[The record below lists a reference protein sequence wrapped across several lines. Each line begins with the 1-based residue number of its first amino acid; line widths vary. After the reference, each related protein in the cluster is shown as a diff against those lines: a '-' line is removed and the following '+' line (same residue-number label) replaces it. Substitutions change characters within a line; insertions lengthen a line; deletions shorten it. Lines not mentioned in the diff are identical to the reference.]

1 MCERERERDGWRR
14 MCVREREG
22 EMGEGNLCEREG
34 DGWRRIC
41 ERETEMGGGEYV

>member
-1 MCERERERDGWRR
+1 MREREREMGGGE
-14 MCVREREG
+14 CVRDSGRD
-22 EMGEGNLCEREG
+22 GEGNLCEREG